1 MTMPPTNWTTAEISR
16 KLADIARL
24 PADELAEWHACVTGR
39 SPLYSRSSLPGEIEA
54 LHRRANALK
63 IVLSAHS
70 RSAPVSPAASSL

>member
-24 PADELAEWHACVTGR
+24 PADELVSWHACVTGR

-54 LHRRANALK
+54 IERRA
-63 IVLSAHS
+63 
-70 RSAPVSPAASSL
+70 ASLGLILTERGYSLPSGRR